1 MRFLLCVF
9 LPQKGTG
16 GAVLLSNTS
25 PLSLLPSTYKSSNP
39 KLPGAMNS
47 NSLGIIGPVP
57 FPLHVLSF
65 SSDSSAKAGVSKD
78 AIVTGPAP
86 GTFHHGLSH
95 SKFLSPASVPI
106 LCAMLGLVCVWYDCG
121 STPCPGKLLS
131 TWSSCFVPDWP
142 TGYLGLWISQ
152 AAFLFCLQ
160 CVCFVLSLPVF
171 SQVFWL
177 ACTPAHPTQRLSHML
192 LCPPMSHR
200 VCQVNA
206 RWAVCHEPYAPYPST
221 LGALLP
227 ALLAIPA
234 SSSLFCILLCLLRL

>member
-1 MRFLLCVF
+1 M
-9 LPQKGTG
+9 
-16 GAVLLSNTS
+16 LLSNTS
-25 PLSLLPSTYKSSNP
+25 SLSLLPSSYKSNNP

-47 NSLGIIGPVP
+47 NSLGIITP

-95 SKFLSPASVPI
+95 SKLLSPASVPM
-106 LCAMLGLVCVWYDCG
+106 LCDMLGPVCVWCDFG
-121 STPCPGKLLS
+121 STPCPGKLIS
-131 TWSSCFVPDWP
+131 AQYCCFVSDRPI
-142 TGYLGLWISQ
+142 GCLGLWISQ

-160 CVCFVLSLPVF
+160 CVCFVLSPPVF

-206 RWAVCHEPYAPYPST
+206 RWAVFHEPHAPYPST
-221 LGALLP
+221 LRCFAAGAFSHLCFIITVLYF
-227 ALLAIPA
+227 ALSFEALT
-234 SSSLFCILLCLLRL
+234 LWL